1 MRRRSRLKPLLPL
14 STSRQWPG
22 MFALLG
28 MFSALVLVL
37 TGCGNRGAATKDGKP
52 IVRVWHVWGGT
63 MAEGFRNIAAA
74 FRASHPDIEL
84 ELVFAAN
91 DLSTNQKFFTAVAA
105 KTPPEVIFVD
115 GPQVAPWAEWGA
127 LEPLTE
133 RCEEAGITEADYF
146 PPCWRQCDYKGD
158 VWALTFCADPNFG
171 FVWNK
176 ADFRRAGLD
185 PEKPPKTIDEL
196 DGMADKLTRTREGE
210 LISIGLIPWAQY
222 GGANSI
228 FTWGWA
234 FGGRFYDYEKQEITC
249 DDPRIVK
256 ALEWMC
262 SYAKK
267 HDVTKIASLQQG
279 FGTQENNPFYTG
291 QMSMMCLHIGGI
303 AEIERYAPSLDY
315 GVGFIPHPEG
325 GEEHSSWVGG
335 WCVGIPRN
343 ARNQDAGWE
352 FIRWLCHSDEGTRLC
367 GEETGLF
374 PGAQESPYFEQ
385 VKDKPF
391 YQDFY
396 RILVECRHQRP
407 VMPVQAFYMRALQ
420 RAVDAAVYGTKT
432 PEEALQEAKI
442 ATQRELDL
450 VLGRG

>member
-1 MRRRSRLKPLLPL
+1 MRGYLLP
-14 STSRQWPG
+14 S
-22 MFALLG
+22 ALLG
-28 MFSALVLVL
+28 LLVS
-37 TGCGNRGAATKDGKP
+37 GCGRHSGPTPGGKTR
-52 IVRVWHVWGGT
+52 IRVWHVWGGT
-63 MAEGFRNIAAA
+63 MAEGFRNVAAA
-74 FRASHPDIEL
+74 FEASHPDIDVD
-84 ELVFAAN
+84 LVFAAN

-127 LEPLTE
+127 LEPLGRFCE
-133 RCEEAGITEADYF
+133 RDGVIEQDYF
-146 PPCWRQCDYKGD
+146 PPCWRQCDYRGE

-171 FVWNK
+171 FVWNRD
-176 ADFRRAGLD
+176 AFRKAGLNPD
-185 PEKPPKTIDEL
+185 KPPAIIAEMDALAER
-196 DGMADKLTRTREGE
+196 LTRTRDNE
-210 LISIGLIPWAQY
+210 LVSIGLIPWAQY

-234 FGGRFYDYEKQEITC
+234 FGGEFYDYEQQKVTC

-262 SYAKK
+262 SYARK

-291 QMSMMCLHIGGI
+291 QMAMMCLHIGGI

-315 GVGFIPHPEG
+315 GVTFIPSPAD
-325 GEEHSSWVGG
+325 GEQHSSWVGG
-335 WCVGIPRN
+335 WCIGIPRN
-343 ARNQDAGWE
+343 ARNQDAAWE
-352 FIRWLCHSDEGTRLC
+352 FIRWTCHSPEGTRLV
-367 GEETGLF
+367 GRETGLF
-374 PGAQESPYFEQ
+374 PGLVTSPYFAE

-420 RAVDAAVYGTKT
+420 RAVDQAVYGKKT
-432 PEEALQEAKI
+432 PEAALQEAKT